1 MAGPTFGPSF
11 VVETPIVHARTR
23 RGGKY
28 PQESRKR
35 MSRTPTVYDPESV
48 RVPSRWELIRDVIV
62 FQGKLAVDGL
72 RDLIWAPVSVGLA
85 VMDLLG
91 VGKNAGLHFYNFVHI
106 GQKTEHFINLFGAA
120 DYTEPDAVVK
130 RSSEGLDALVN
141 RLEKT
146 VRQEYERGGIT
157 TSAKDAVDRALDSLQ
172 KK

>member
-1 MAGPTFGPSF
+1 
-11 VVETPIVHARTR
+11 
-23 RGGKY
+23 
-28 PQESRKR
+28 
-35 MSRTPTVYDPESV
+35 MSQTPTVYDPQSA

-62 FQGKLAVDGL
+62 FQGKLFVDGL

-91 VGKNAGLHFYNFVHI
+91 IGQNAGLHFYNWVYF

-120 DYTEPDAVVK
+120 DHAEPNAVVA
-130 RSSEGLDALVN
+130 RSPEGLDALVH

-146 VRQEYERGGIT
+146 VRQEYDRGGIT
-157 TSAKDAVDRALDSLQ
+157 ASAKNAVDRALDNLQ